1 MNEIIQQRLE
11 SFAAANANEEQ
22 QALKEIIQE
31 VALFALWRAGFF
43 EVAAFQGG
51 TSLRI
56 LHHLPRFSEDLDFIV
71 LKPSQ
76 DFNWPD
82 YLKQLLEVF
91 KEYGIKSE
99 IQPQGRLDKTIKTA
113 VIKDSSMVNH
123 LNLSFYKGRPGL
135 KLKVKLEI
143 DINPPAGSGYSHTY
157 LDFPTDFEVCH
168 QDLASNFALKMHALL
183 CRGFLKGRDWFD
195 FNWYIKQ
202 GVSPNLI
209 LLKNALV
216 QTGPWTGKDE
226 IEVDMAWL
234 KKVMQEKIN
243 AIDWPQAAN
252 DVAPFL
258 RVTEQPSLKLWS
270 ARFFSDRLERLG

>member
-11 SFAAANANEEQ
+11 SFEATNANEEE

-43 EVAAFQGG
+43 ELAAFQGG

-56 LHHLPRFSEDLDFIV
+56 LHHLPRFSEDLDFI
-71 LKPSQ
+71 LFEPSQ
-76 DFNWPD
+76 DFGWAD
-82 YLKQLLEVF
+82 YLKQLQTVF
-91 KEYGIKSE
+91 EEYGIKSE
-99 IQPQGRLDKTIKTA
+99 VQPQGRLDKAVRTA
-113 VIKDSSMVNH
+113 VIKDTSVVNQ
-123 LNLSFYKGRPGL
+123 LELSFYKSHPGQ
-135 KLKVKLEI
+135 KLKVKLEV
-143 DINPPAGSGYSHTY
+143 DINPPAGSGYGYTY
-157 LDFPTDFEVCH
+157 LDFPADFEVCH
-168 QDLASNFALKMHALL
+168 QNLSSNFALKIHALL

-202 GVSPNLI
+202 GVSPNLL

-216 QTGPWTGKDE
+216 QAGPWARQEE

-234 KKVMQEKIN
+234 KNALQEKIN
-243 AIDWPQAAN
+243 VIDWLEASTGVSA
-252 DVAPFL
+252 FL

-270 ARFFSDRLERLG
+270 ARFFSDKLARLE